1 MKQTKLINTF
11 WDCNVTIHFWSP
23 VMDFLIGIDG
33 NNIHVIPKGIIF
45 GHVQF
50 GSYLRIQNCIVFFQI
65 LLVYIVIWT
74 LACINKYK

>member
-23 VMDFLIGIDG
+23 VMDFLIGIDV

-50 GSYLRIQNCIVFFQI
+50 GSYLRMQNCIGFFSNI
-65 LLVYIVIWT
+65 TSIYCDMDISMH
-74 LACINKYK
+74 K